1 LDDTISIK
9 EGLIPLFMPKTC
21 LGKGFLGL
29 IAAFFLFFA
38 MTQILEVSSQRGRE
52 TFFSN
57 LLLAI
62 VVSLAGISAISAF
75 FTGIISIIKRKERSI
90 LVFWG
95 TVIRFFVLSFVLGE
109 FLFPH

>member
-1 LDDTISIK
+1 
-9 EGLIPLFMPKTC
+9 MPKTC
-21 LGKGFLGL
+21 LGKWFLGL
-29 IAAFFLFFA
+29 IAAFFIFFA
-38 MTQILEVSSQRGRE
+38 MNQILVVSGQQGRE

-90 LVFWG
+90 LVFLA
-95 TVIRFFVLSFVLGE
+95 TVIGFFVLSFVLGE